1 MFEYLGGEQMNIYVL
16 MKRTFDTEE
25 KISIA
30 NGKINEDG
38 AEFIINPYDEYAIEE
53 AIQVRDAQGGEVT
66 VVSVGNEETEKQL
79 RTALAMG
86 ADKAVL
92 INIEDDVEDGDQF
105 TTAKILA
112 EYLKDK
118 EADLILGGNVAID
131 GGSGQVGPRVA
142 EQLGMPYVTTIT
154 KLEINGTTATITRDV
169 EGDSEVIETSLPVL
183 VTAQQGLNEPRYPSL
198 PGIMKAKKKPLDELE
213 LDDLD
218 LDEDDVEAKTKT
230 IEIYLPP
237 QKEAGKV
244 LQGELADQVKE
255 LVNLLHTEAKV
266 V

>member
-1 MFEYLGGEQMNIYVL
+1 MNIYVL
-16 MKRTFDTEE
+16 LKRTFDTEE
-25 KISIA
+25 KISISG
-30 NGKINEDG
+30 GKINEDG
-38 AEFIINPYDEYAIEE
+38 AEFIINPYDEYAVEE
-53 AIQVRDAQGGEVT
+53 AIQVRDANGGEVT
-66 VVSVGNEETEKQL
+66 VISVGSEEAEKQL

-92 INIEDDVEDGDQF
+92 INIEDDIENSDQF
-105 TTAKILA
+105 TTAKLLA

-118 EADLILGGNVAID
+118 DADLILGGNVAID

-142 EQLGMPYVTTIT
+142 ELLDIPYVTTIT
-154 KLEINGTTATITRDV
+154 KLEIDGTTVTVTRDV
-169 EGDSEVIETSLPVL
+169 EGDSEVIETSLPLL

-218 LDEDDVEAKTKT
+218 LEEDDVEAKTKT
-230 IEIYLPP
+230 LEIYLPP
-237 QKEAGKV
+237 AKEAGKV
-244 LQGELADQVKE
+244 LSGEINDQVKE
-255 LVNLLHTEAKV
+255 LVQLLHTEAKV

>member
-1 MFEYLGGEQMNIYVL
+1 MNIYVL

-25 KISIA
+25 KISISA
-30 NGKINEDG
+30 GKINEDG

-53 AIQVRDAQGGEVT
+53 AIQVRDAKGGEVT
-66 VVSVGNEETEKQL
+66 VISVGTEEAEKQL

-92 INIEDDVEDGDQF
+92 INTEDDVEGGDQF

-118 EADLILGGNVAID
+118 DADLIIGGNVAID

-142 EQLGMPYVTTIT
+142 ELLNIPYVTTIT
-154 KLEINGTTATITRDV
+154 KLEIDGTNVTVTRDV
-169 EGDSEVIETSLPVL
+169 EGDSEIIETSLPLL

-198 PGIMKAKKKPLDELE
+198 PGIMKAKKKPLEELE

-218 LDEDDVEAKTKT
+218 LEEDDVEAKTKT

-237 QKEAGKV
+237 KKEAGRV
-244 LQGELADQVKE
+244 LAGDLNDQVKE
-255 LVNLLHTEAKV
+255 LVQLLHTEAKV

>member
-1 MFEYLGGEQMNIYVL
+1 MNIFVI

-25 KISIA
+25 KLVLNNGQIS
-30 NGKINEDG
+30 EDG

-53 AIQVRDAQGGEVT
+53 AIQVRDANGGEVT
-66 VVSVGNEETEKQL
+66 VVTVGSEESEKEL

-92 INIEDDVEDGDQF
+92 INIEDDVENGDQF
-105 TTAKILA
+105 TTAKLLA
-112 EYLKDK
+112 EYLKGQ
-118 EADLILGGNVAID
+118 EVDLILGGNVAID

-142 EQLGMPYVTTIT
+142 ELLDIPYVTTIT
-154 KLEINGTTATITRDV
+154 KLEIDGSNVTIVRDV
-169 EGDSEVIETSLPVL
+169 EGDSEVIETSLPLL

-198 PGIMKAKKKPLDELE
+198 PGIMKAKKKPLDEVE

-230 IEIYLPP
+230 IEIFLPP
-237 QKEAGKV
+237 KKEAGKV
-244 LQGELADQVKE
+244 LQGELEDQVKE
-255 LVNLLHTEAKV
+255 LVSLLHTEAKV

>member
-1 MFEYLGGEQMNIYVL
+1 MNIFVFV
-16 MKRTFDTEE
+16 KRTFDTEE
-25 KISIA
+25 KIAISG
-30 NGKINEDG
+30 GKVIEDG
-38 AEFIINPYDEYAIEE
+38 AEFIINPYDEFAIEE
-53 AIQVRDAQGGEVT
+53 AIQVRDAHGGEIT
-66 VVSVGNEETEKQL
+66 VISVGNEESEKQL

-92 INIEDDVEDGDQF
+92 INTEDDLESGDQF

-118 EADLILGGNVAID
+118 EADLIIGGNVAID

-142 EQLGMPYVTTIT
+142 ELLEIPYVTTIT
-154 KLEINGTTATITRDV
+154 KLEIDGTNVTVTRDV
-169 EGDSEVIETSLPVL
+169 EGDSEIIETTLPLL

-198 PGIMKAKKKPLDELE
+198 PGIMKAKKKPLEELE

-218 LDEDDVEAKTKT
+218 LEEEDVEAKTKT
-230 IEIYLPP
+230 IELYLPP
-237 QKEAGKV
+237 KKEAGKV
-244 LQGELADQVKE
+244 LTGELNDQVKE

-266 V
+266 I